1 MKAAIISGIIL
12 ICLIVFITVNSFLCI
27 GIINELKESISPDK
41 VLTLEGVEALEK
53 HWQKHET
60 FLHLGVNSRYIDSI
74 SESILELKAAFKT
87 ESEEEI
93 TSSLD
98 MLNHRLDHLK
108 KLNKFNLS
116 NIF

>member
-1 MKAAIISGIIL
+1 MKAAVISGIIL
-12 ICLIVFITVNSFLCI
+12 ICLIVFIIINSFLCI
-27 GIINELKESISPDK
+27 GIINELKESVSPDK
-41 VLTLEGVEALEK
+41 ALTVKAVEELEK

-60 FLHLGVNSRYIDSI
+60 FLHIGVNSRYIDSI

-87 ESEEEI
+87 KSEEEI

-116 NIF
+116 NVF